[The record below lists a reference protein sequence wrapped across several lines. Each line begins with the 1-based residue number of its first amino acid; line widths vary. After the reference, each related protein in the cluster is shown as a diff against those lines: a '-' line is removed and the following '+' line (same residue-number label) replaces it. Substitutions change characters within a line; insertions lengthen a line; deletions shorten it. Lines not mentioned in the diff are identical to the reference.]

1 MTSDL
6 LGVPKRVIAK
16 AVEAEIE
23 KGTIAVSD
31 IPNPESLY
39 PAELLR
45 AEEGVAREIRR
56 LASGTL
62 PWGDLDLDGGIDAA
76 QGKLGFALTRM
87 QRNAVVTALSS
98 KILN

>member
-31 IPNPESLY
+31 IPNPESL
-39 PAELLR
+39 
-45 AEEGVAREIRR
+45 
-56 LASGTL
+56 
-62 PWGDLDLDGGIDAA
+62 
-76 QGKLGFALTRM
+76 
-87 QRNAVVTALSS
+87 
-98 KILN
+98 